1 MIVSAVLILLLIFSI
16 SLAVILLFNQ
26 TDNTVEQK
34 SSSSTLTKGT
44 EETTN
49 SMNKNEKQ
57 SAKNQEEVINDT
69 ISSMSI
75 EEKVG
80 QLFLARVPI
89 EGQLESIEAYH
100 LGGYLLFGRD
110 VEMET
115 SDSLKEKIK
124 SYQSSSK
131 LPLFIA
137 SDEEGGTVSR
147 LSRGT
152 DLVPAEFK
160 APQQVYQESGWEGV
174 RSDIQEKAKVLH
186 SYGIQGGLFPD
197 ADVSTD
203 PEAFIYDRTLGLDA
217 QQTSEYVKITVEEL
231 KKQKIA
237 STLKHFPGY
246 GNNRDSH
253 VEIVYDTRSLD
264 ELRNNDFL
272 PFKAGIAAGADS
284 VLISHNII
292 TSIDEAMPASISRPV
307 HDILRNELG
316 FQNVIMTDDMD
327 MAGLADF
334 ISQKEAGLA
343 ALKAGNDL
351 ILSSSFQEQIPYVL
365 QGIEEGVYTEKELNQ
380 SVYRVLKM
388 KMDIGLINW

>member
-1 MIVSAVLILLLIFSI
+1 MIFGI
-16 SLAVILLFNQ
+16 SLAIIWLVNQ
-26 TDNTVEQK
+26 KGSQENTKKQESTIISTDKEKQETA
-34 SSSSTLTKGT
+34 SSSS
-44 EETTN
+44 
-49 SMNKNEKQ
+49 EKEQ
-57 SAKNQEEVINDT
+57 IPVKNQEKIIDELIA
-69 ISSMSI
+69 SMSL

-89 EGQLESIEAYH
+89 DGQLESIQNYH

-110 VEMET
+110 VESET
-115 SDSLKEKIK
+115 AASLKKKIA
-124 SYQSSSK
+124 SYQAASK

-152 DLVPAEFK
+152 DLVPEVFQS
-160 APQQVYQESGWEGV
+160 PQEVYQASGWTGI
-174 RSDIQEKAKVLH
+174 RSEIQKKAEVLH

-197 ADVSTD
+197 ADVATD

-217 QQTSEYVKITVEEL
+217 QKTSEYVQISVEEL
-231 KKQKIA
+231 KKQKIT

-253 VEIVYDTRSLD
+253 VEIVYDTRPIE
-264 ELRNNDFL
+264 ELRSNDFL

-284 VLISHNII
+284 ILVSHNII
-292 TSIDEAMPASISRPV
+292 TSIDETMPASISQPV
-307 HDILRNELG
+307 HDILRDELG
-316 FQNVIMTDDMD
+316 FQGVVMTDDMD

-334 ISQKEAGLA
+334 ISQEEAGLA

-351 ILSSSFQEQIPYVL
+351 ILSSSFQEQIPFVL
-365 QGIEEGVYTEKELNQ
+365 QGIQQGAYTEEKLNE

-388 KMDIGLINW
+388 KLAVGLIKG